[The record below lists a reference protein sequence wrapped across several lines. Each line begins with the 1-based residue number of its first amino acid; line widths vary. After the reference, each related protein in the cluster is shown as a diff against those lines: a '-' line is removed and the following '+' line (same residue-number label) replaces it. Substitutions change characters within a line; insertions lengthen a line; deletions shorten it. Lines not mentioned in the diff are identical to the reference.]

1 MSLSEEQRKKLYDE
15 HAMDGAHQ
23 QSYNSRDAGGF
34 KGIFDREKC
43 QKYGVNF
50 WKPQAGEHLI
60 DILPYLSGENAPYV
74 DGVKAK
80 PDSPAYVVDIYVHQ
94 RVNVNNDQYICLTK
108 SYRKPC
114 PICEAMEKGD
124 YSAEELDEMRPKR
137 RTIYAI
143 MDLDATSKG
152 IQIWELAH
160 WFMEKKLQYR
170 AKRPRGGGYVNYSH
184 AKNGKS
190 IAFSI
195 TGSGLKKAF
204 EGHDFIDRDGP
215 IDEEILAK
223 VPCLDDLLHIPE
235 YDEVKRAFESMQEEE
250 PEEKQER
257 GPEPERTMK
266 YAPEPEHEHPGDKEE
281 VKEGKPD
288 EGNKC
293 PIGVTFGADFDQYE
307 DCDECVVRVECKR
320 EKEGPPKDNV
330 TPMPRRRKKE

>member
-50 WKPQAGEHLI
+50 WKAQPGEHLI
-60 DILPYLSGENAPYV
+60 DILPYLAGENAPYV

-94 RVNVNNDQYICLTK
+94 KVGINNDQYICLQK
-108 SYRKPC
+108 SYRKYC
-114 PICEAMEKGD
+114 PICDEMEKGE
-124 YSAEELDEMRPKR
+124 YTPEELDGMRSKR
-137 RTIYAI
+137 RVIYAVL
-143 MDLDATSKG
+143 DLDATSKG
-152 IQIWELAH
+152 VQIWETSH
-160 WFMEKKLQYR
+160 FKMEKKLQYR

-190 IAFSI
+190 IAF
-195 TGSGLKKAF
+195 TVLTDQYKNYD
-204 EGHDFIDRDGP
+204 GHDFIDRDGP
-215 IDEEILAK
+215 IDEDLLAK
-223 VPCLDDLLHIPE
+223 VPCLDDLLHIPDA
-235 YDEVKRAFESMQEEE
+235 DEVKRAFFGQEGDE
-250 PEEKQER
+250 PEQEMVKER
-257 GPEPERTMK
+257 EPELERTMK
-266 YAPEPEHEHPGDKEE
+266 YAPEPEHESGDKEE
-281 VKEGKPD
+281 VKEVATNKS
-288 EGNKC
+288 NKC